1 MLAQSFANTEEA
13 LLASRSRRTGRGASL
28 ALAFPGLF
36 WLVTFF
42 LLPLLF
48 VLVSSF
54 FTRGTGGVPVPP
66 VTLDNYLRTFD
77 VFWPVIWR
85 TLYFSLFTTLLC
97 LLLGFPVAFFISTR
111 KDPRTRQLLL
121 FLILLPFWTNFLVR
135 TYALQTILG
144 REGPVNA
151 LLLNLGVLQEPLSL
165 LNTPF
170 AVTLG
175 LVYGFVPF
183 MVLPIYA
190 AVERLDFR
198 FVEAAGDLG
207 ANDLQTFWRVVL
219 PLTLPGIVA
228 GSMLVFIPAI
238 GAFVTPD
245 LLGGTRG
252 LMIGNLIQ
260 GQFRGRGNIP
270 LGSAISVV
278 LMVIVLAG
286 LLVYTRF
293 GERRD

>member
-1 MLAQSFANTEEA
+1 ML
-13 LLASRSRRTGRGASL
+13 R
-28 ALAFPGLF
+28 
-36 WLVTFF
+36 
-42 LLPLLF
+42 
-48 VLVSSF
+48 
-54 FTRGTGGVPVPP
+54 
-66 VTLDNYLRTFD
+66 
-77 VFWPVIWR
+77 
-85 TLYFSLFTTLLC
+85 
-97 LLLGFPVAFFISTR
+97 
-111 KDPRTRQLLL
+111 
-121 FLILLPFWTNFLVR
+121 
-135 TYALQTILG
+135 
-144 REGPVNA
+144 
-151 LLLNLGVLQEPLSL
+151 EPLSL

-238 GAFVTPD
+238 GAFLTPD

-260 GQFRGRGNIP
+260 SQFCGRGNIP
-270 LGSAISVV
+270 LGSTISVV
-278 LMVIVLAG
+278 LMVVVLAG

>member
-1 MLAQSFANTEEA
+1 M
-13 LLASRSRRTGRGASL
+13 ASRTNKTGRGPSL
-28 ALAFPGLF
+28 LLAFPGLF
-36 WLVTFF
+36 WLIVFF
-42 LLPLLF
+42 LVPLIF

-54 FTRGTGGVPVPP
+54 FTRGLDGTPTAPA
-66 VTLDNYLRTFD
+66 TLENYTRTFD

-85 TLYFSLFTTLLC
+85 TLYFSLLTTLIC

-111 KDPRTRQLLL
+111 PNPRTRQFLL

-135 TYALQTILG
+135 TYALQTIMG
-144 REGPVNA
+144 REGSLNA
-151 LLLNLGVLQEPLSL
+151 LLLNFGVIQEPLTM
-165 LNTPF
+165 LNTQF
-170 AVTLG
+170 AVMLG

-190 AVERLDFR
+190 ATERLDFR

-207 ANDLQTFWRVVL
+207 ANDFQAFWRIIV

-228 GSMLVFIPAI
+228 GSVLVFIPAI
-238 GAFVTPD
+238 GSFITPD

-278 LMVIVLAG
+278 LMLIVMVG
-286 LLVYTRF
+286 LVVYTRY
-293 GERRD
+293 GERRE

>member
-1 MLAQSFANTEEA
+1 M
-13 LLASRSRRTGRGASL
+13 ASRTSKTGRNSSL

-36 WLVTFF
+36 WLIVFF
-42 LLPLLF
+42 LVPLIF

-54 FTRGTGGVPVPP
+54 FTRGLDGRPIAPA
-66 VTLDNYLRTFD
+66 TLENYVRTFD

-85 TLYFSLFTTLLC
+85 TLYFSLLTTLIC

-111 KDPRTRQLLL
+111 PNPRTRQFLL

-135 TYALQTILG
+135 TYALQTIVG
-144 REGPVNA
+144 REGPLNA
-151 LLLNLGVLQEPLSL
+151 LLLNFGVLQEPLTM
-165 LNTPF
+165 LNTQF
-170 AVTLG
+170 AVMLG

-190 AVERLDFR
+190 AAERLDFR

-207 ANDLQTFWRVVL
+207 ANDFQAFWRVIV

-228 GSMLVFIPAI
+228 GSVLVFIPAI
-238 GAFVTPD
+238 GSFITPD

-278 LMVIVLAG
+278 LMLIVMVG
-286 LLVYTRF
+286 LIVYTRY

>member
-1 MLAQSFANTEEA
+1 M
-13 LLASRSRRTGRGASL
+13 

-66 VTLDNYLRTFD
+66 ATLENYVRTFD

-85 TLYFSLFTTLLC
+85 TLYFSFFTTLLC

-111 KDPRTRQLLL
+111 KNARTRQLLL

-151 LLLNLGVLQEPLSL
+151 LLLNLGVLQEPLTL

-207 ANDLQTFWRVVL
+207 ANDLQTFWHVVL

-278 LMVIVLAG
+278 LMVVVLAG